1 MAATAG
7 TRAKSR
13 RQRANCP
20 DYRPCSWDRLI
31 VMVNITILPSLAFL
45 PSLLPDPRTGCV
57 CQFRNNW
64 IKQRTMAALWL
75 EVSRRSCELSR
86 KCRQGPILGFRRW
99 QLVEVPH
106 WPGRNYVLDQL
117 AQLLFRLRPHLFVLF
132 SDTGPHYVTPAVLEL
147 TL

>member
-20 DYRPCSWDRLI
+20 DYRPCFWDRLNI
-31 VMVNITILPSLAFL
+31 MVNITILPSLAFL

-75 EVSRRSCELSR
+75 AASGRLNLIEKSRVTVAGQARVSVLSR
-86 KCRQGPILGFRRW
+86 EWTLDLQGLQQVSF
-99 QLVEVPH
+99 H
-106 WPGRNYVLDQL
+106 
-117 AQLLFRLRPHLFVLF
+117 
-132 SDTGPHYVTPAVLEL
+132 
-147 TL
+147 